1 MESVTKSYFIQRNYT
16 VSIYIISWSNLL
28 YFQEMYKNITYRTR
42 KTVCPLNLGCEI
54 KKKKK

>member
-28 YFQEMYKNITYRTR
+28 YSQEMYKKYYIQNKENCMSTEFW
-42 KTVCPLNLGCEI
+42 L
-54 KKKKK
+54 

>member
-28 YFQEMYKNITYRTR
+28 YFQGIYKNITYRTR
-42 KTVCPLNLGCEI
+42 KTVCPLNFGCEI
-54 KKKKK
+54 KN